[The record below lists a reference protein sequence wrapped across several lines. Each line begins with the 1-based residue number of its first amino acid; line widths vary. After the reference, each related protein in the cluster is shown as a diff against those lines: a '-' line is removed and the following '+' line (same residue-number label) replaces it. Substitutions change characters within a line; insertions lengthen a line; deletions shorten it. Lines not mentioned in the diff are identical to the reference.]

1 MGGLMGQDLGAGG
14 VSIIVYKKYINY

>member
-1 MGGLMGQDLGAGG
+1 MGGLMGQEFGAGG